1 MRRYNLN
8 KKKIEKYVEYIT
20 TKIKILYKE
29 KRFKSNG
36 YTLKYMLEKNESN
49 SLIVVLSGIP
59 RQGLKA
65 RYNYG
70 RTLNKI
76 KANKLFILDDF
87 GYDQRGA
94 WYLGKN
100 KDFKI
105 KKSTKELIEKTKKD
119 LGIENTIYCGS
130 SKGGYNAL
138 MFGLE
143 DKGSTIIA
151 GGPQYYLGERLT
163 NGVYPTYTLPYIMGK
178 DYNDDD
184 IQFLNVLLP
193 NIVKKSKGND
203 CEIYLHYSD
212 QEYMFDTHIKYL
224 VEDLNA
230 NGIDFVADVE
240 KYEKHAE
247 IAYYFPTFLV
257 DTLKK
262 VMPQ

>member
-1 MRRYNLN
+1 MKAEKIN
-8 KKKIEKYVEYIT
+8 KYIEYGT
-20 TKIKILYKE
+20 TKLKVLYKE
-29 KRFKSNG
+29 KRFKSEG
-36 YTLKYMLEKNESN
+36 YTIKYMLEKNDSD

-70 RTLNKI
+70 RTLSKI

-105 KKSTKELIEKTKKD
+105 KEATHKLIKKVKKD
-119 LGIENTIYCGS
+119 LNIENTIYCGS

-163 NGVYPTYTLPYIMGK
+163 NGVYPTYTLPYIMGEN
-178 DYNDDD
+178 YNDED
-184 IQFLNVLLP
+184 IQVLNDLLP
-193 NIVKKSKGND
+193 NIVKKSKEND
-203 CEIYLHYSD
+203 CKIFLHYSD
-212 QEYMFDTHIKYL
+212 QEYMYDTHVRYL
-224 VEDLNA
+224 VKDLHDNEINFVED
-230 NGIDFVADVE
+230 VH
-240 KYEKHAE
+240 KYKKHAE
-247 IAYYFPTFLV
+247 IAYHFPKFLV
-257 DTLKK
+257 KSLNKILS
-262 VMPQ
+262 

>member
-1 MRRYNLN
+1 MNVAKIN
-8 KKKIEKYVEYIT
+8 KYIEYFT
-20 TKIKILYKE
+20 TKIKILYKQ
-29 KRFKSNG
+29 KKFKSSG

-49 SLIVVLSGIP
+49 KLIVILSGIL

-70 RTLNKI
+70 RTLSKI
-76 KANKLFILDDF
+76 KVNKLFILDDF

-105 KKSTKELIEKTKKD
+105 KEATENLIKKIKED
-119 LGIENTIYCGS
+119 LSIKEIIYCGS

-143 DKGSTIIA
+143 DEGSTIIA

-163 NGVYPTYTLPYIMGK
+163 KGVYPTYTLPYIMGK
-178 DYNDDD
+178 DYNDND
-184 IQFLNVLLP
+184 IQFLNDLLP
-193 NIVKKSKGND
+193 NIVKKSKGNG
-203 CEIYLHYSD
+203 CKIYLHYSD
-212 QEYMFDTHIKYL
+212 QEYMYDTHIKFL
-224 VEDLNA
+224 IEDMNKY
-230 NGIDFVADVE
+230 NIPFEADVE

-247 IAYYFPTFLV
+247 IAYYFPSFLV
-257 DTLKK
+257 RTLKEVLSK
-262 VMPQ
+262 L